1 MNVLFVQTTTQVC
14 NAVITAVVWEAPGC
28 TNDPGER
35 PAGGLFLD
43 QTEAE
48 GLKKHFL
55 NKRSIKI
62 GYLRT
67 FLILQKVAGK
77 PPPNSSKQ

>member
-1 MNVLFVQTTTQVC
+1 M
-14 NAVITAVVWEAPGC
+14 ADPEEGPG
-28 TNDPGER
+28 GGG
-35 PAGGLFLD
+35 GGLFLD

-67 FLILQKVAGK
+67 FLILNDCKEHMARVKSGGK
-77 PPPNSSKQ
+77 TLVTRHFF